1 MPAKDF
7 HKKRR
12 STVAKK
18 PDTANDC
25 AEDRDRALNAS
36 DDVRNARRHSATR
49 KNPDSTDGRTDAQK
63 DRDRILYTSALR
75 RLAKVTQVVATDVG
89 HVFHNRLTHS
99 LQVAQVGLRVAQ
111 RLSSSYAKLAGTT
124 TGFDPDVVEAACLA
138 HDLGHPPFGHVAE
151 KKLDELAGEEIDGF
165 EGNAQSFRIV
175 TRLSQHSPI
184 HRGLDL
190 TRATLAAILKY
201 PWLKDQNPAKP
212 DKWGAYSSEKKDFD
226 FATALCPC
234 PKERTIEASLMDWA
248 DDITYS
254 VHDVEDFYRAGRLP
268 LHLLAD
274 RRYDKERKGFFEKAF
289 ARHSDKK
296 GIWSDQKSLEEAFN
310 EVIVG
315 LFPLEGAYTGE
326 WQERAALRDFTS
338 QLIGRY
344 VGATTIEIP
353 NGVPQLHIDAD
364 RELEVA
370 MLKELTWIYV
380 IEAPELAT
388 QQEGQRQVIHGLFSI
403 YWDAAQGKRSQHL
416 FPPYYRKA
424 LESSTNDQE
433 RKRVVVDLIAGMTE
447 EQALAMYTRLTGVS
461 VGSGLEQ
468 IFS

>member
-1 MPAKDF
+1 M
-7 HKKRR
+7 
-12 STVAKK
+12 ST
-18 PDTANDC
+18 
-25 AEDRDRALNAS
+25 E
-36 DDVRNARRHSATR
+36 DVRNARRHGAVR
-49 KNPDSTDGRTDAQK
+49 KKSDPADGRTNAQK

-75 RLAKVTQVVATDVG
+75 RLAKITQVVATDVG

-99 LQVAQVGLRVAQ
+99 LQVAQVGLRIAQ
-111 RLSSSYAKLAGTT
+111 RLSSPYASLVGTA

-201 PWLKDQNPAKP
+201 PWMRGQNPAKP
-212 DKWGAYSSEKKDFD
+212 DKWGAYSSERKDFD
-226 FATALCPC
+226 FAIELCPS
-234 PKERTIEASLMDWA
+234 PKDRTIEASLMDWA

-274 RRYDKERKGFFEKAF
+274 RRYDKERKGFFGKVF

-296 GIWSDQKSLEEAFN
+296 GIWADQKSLEEAFN

-315 LFPLEGAYTGE
+315 LFPLEGVYTGE

-344 VGATTIEIP
+344 VGATTIEMSDGFPRLRI
-353 NGVPQLHIDAD
+353 NED

-388 QQEGQRQVIHGLFSI
+388 QQEGQRQAIQGLFSI

-416 FPPYYRKA
+416 FPPYYGKA
-424 LESSTNDQE
+424 LESSADNRE

-447 EQALAMYTRLTGVS
+447 EQALAMYTRLTGVK